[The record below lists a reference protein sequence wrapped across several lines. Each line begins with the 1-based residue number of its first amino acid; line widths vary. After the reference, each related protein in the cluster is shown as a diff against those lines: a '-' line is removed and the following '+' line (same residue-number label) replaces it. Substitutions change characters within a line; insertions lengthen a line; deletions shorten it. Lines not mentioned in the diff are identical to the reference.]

1 MTVRDERQASGQ
13 VRAAEPA
20 LDEAKRQLLV
30 LNVGLESEKFL
41 DSPLI
46 EPLSV
51 QMIGYF
57 IDAEPREINR
67 HRGSDHYVVM
77 FCSDGKGWF
86 QQPGHKKV
94 TIRKDTALIICPGV
108 PYAYGADLID
118 PWSFYFVHVRGPLA
132 DAYFEKIQARGIT
145 ALKLE
150 EGSHKCKQLFA
161 ECCDVV
167 KMGVSQAN
175 LIYSAH
181 LLGQLLTLLLIY
193 QGRLPHHSAV
203 DSPVRKVIQY
213 MLQHIEDKITLQ
225 QLCEMTHLS
234 KPYLVKLF
242 RKNTGY
248 SPIDYFLRLKIQQA
262 SDCLETTD
270 LSVKE
275 VCFKF
280 GFSDPYY
287 FSRMFSKIM
296 GQSPMKYR
304 RQLKP

>member
-1 MTVRDERQASGQ
+1 MTDRDDRLVPGP
-13 VRAAEPA
+13 VRAAELA
-20 LDEAKRQLLV
+20 AVEANRQVLV
-30 LNVGLESEKFL
+30 LNVGLESDKFL

-51 QMIGYF
+51 HMIGYF
-57 IDAEPREINR
+57 IYAEPREISR
-67 HRGSDHYVVM
+67 LRGSDHFVVM

-86 QQPGHKKV
+86 QQMGHKKV
-94 TIRKDTALIICPGV
+94 TVRKDTALIICPGI
-108 PYAYGADLID
+108 PYAYGADRSD
-118 PWSFYFVHVRGPLA
+118 PWSFYFVHIRGKHA
-132 DAYFEKIQARGIT
+132 AAYFEKIHAKGIT

-167 KMGVSQAN
+167 KMGVSQSN

-181 LLGQLLTLLLIY
+181 LLGQLLTLLFIY
-193 QGRLPHHSAV
+193 QGRLPHHSAI
-203 DSPVRKVIQY
+203 DSPVRKVVQY
-213 MLQHIEDKITLQ
+213 MLQHIEEKITLQ

-262 SDCLETTD
+262 GDCLETTG

>member
-1 MTVRDERQASGQ
+1 MTDKDNRLVSGDDRAEKPVAAKVSRQ
-13 VRAAEPA
+13 V
-20 LDEAKRQLLV
+20 LV
-30 LNVGLESEKFL
+30 LNIGLESAKFL
-41 DSPLI
+41 ENPLI

-57 IDAEPREINR
+57 IYAESREISR
-67 HRGSDHYVVM
+67 LRGSDHYVVM

-86 QQPGHKKV
+86 QQQGHKKV
-94 TIRKDTALIICPGV
+94 IVRKNTAIIVCPGV
-108 PYAYGADLID
+108 PYAYGADSHD
-118 PWSFYFVHVRGPLA
+118 PWSFYFVHIRGKLTK
-132 DAYFEKIQARGIT
+132 DYFENVQTKGIT

-175 LIYSAH
+175 LIYSAN
-181 LLGQLLTLLLIY
+181 LLGQLLTLLFIY
-193 QGRLPHHSAV
+193 QGRLPHYSAV
-203 DSPVRKVIQY
+203 DSPVRKVIQH

-262 SDCLETTD
+262 GDCLETTG